1 MTAEAAPTSDDAS
14 LPPLASPPP
23 VGSSTPSELSELSEL
38 LPFVPHDPWYRVRVV
53 AMGACTVAY
62 LWWSRVHGLVTD
74 RISAGVAVGVF
85 LVCAFAG
92 KPWRRWGQVAG
103 DAVCYAGMWFAYEST
118 RGAADGL
125 GMPLQLDAVRTIDRI
140 LFLGAQ
146 PTEWVQ
152 RHWYEAGE
160 VRWHDHVLSLVYYSH
175 FVVPVMA
182 VAAVWAVS
190 RTMWV
195 RYMRRFATVVVTGCV
210 MFVLLPTVPPWMAS
224 DERFGYG
231 VGEPLV
237 RHVRRGVLDLG
248 FTGFVHDWK
257 VALDWSNVVAAMPSL
272 HAAFSLFVVVF
283 FLPMV
288 RRGWRFLLFA
298 YPLAMAFALVYFAE
312 HWVID
317 VLVGWALVAASFAAW
332 HHIERAARTRDV
344 ASACAASVV
353 PDLAD
358 RAVGDGDGG
367 DGPAGPFLAPRDP
380 AVVLLDRSMLDA
392 LVQGAPGGT
401 DADRAAIE
409 AYTRLLAR
417 HLDGTVRLVARADHL
432 ATFDLRARRGVLA
445 PVRPVAVAAQYRRQ
459 AERLARLDRFAP
471 LAGRPDDLLTLVVAR
486 RARAGAIE
494 TAA

>member
-1 MTAEAAPTSDDAS
+1 
-14 LPPLASPPP
+14 
-23 VGSSTPSELSELSEL
+23 
-38 LPFVPHDPWYRVRVV
+38 
-53 AMGACTVAY
+53 MGLCTLAY

-74 RISAGVAVGVF
+74 RISAAVAVGVF
-85 LVCAFAG
+85 LMCAFAG

-103 DAVCYAGMWFAYEST
+103 DAVLYAGMWFAYEST

-125 GMPLQLDAVRTIDRI
+125 GMPLQLDSVRTIDRI
-140 LFLGAQ
+140 LFLGAH
-146 PTEWVQ
+146 PTEWLQ
-152 RHWYEAGE
+152 QHWYEAGT
-160 VRWHDHVLSLVYYSH
+160 VRWHDQLLSLVYYSH

-195 RYMRRFATVVVTGCV
+195 RYMRRFATVVVIACV

-248 FTGFVHDWK
+248 FTGFVHDWG

-288 RRGWRFLLFA
+288 RRGWRILLFA
-298 YPLAMAFALVYFAE
+298 YPLAMAVALVYFAE

-317 VLVGWALVAASFAAW
+317 VFVGWALVAASFVVW
-332 HHIERAARTRDV
+332 HRIERAARTRDV
-344 ASACAASVV
+344 GAAIAAIAAS
-353 PDLAD
+353 PGRDLVD
-358 RAVGDGDGG
+358 RVSGAAQA
-367 DGPAGPFLAPRDP
+367 PAGAFLAPRDP
-380 AVVLLDRSMLDA
+380 AAVLLDRSLLDA
-392 LVQGAPGGT
+392 LVRSTAGDEPA
-401 DADRAAIE
+401 DAAAIDVY
-409 AYTRLLAR
+409 APLLAG
-417 HLDGTVRLVARADHL
+417 HLDGTIRLVARSDHL
-432 ATFDLRARRGVLA
+432 ALFDLRARRGVLA

-459 AERLARLDRFAP
+459 AARLAHLDRFARI
-471 LAGRPDDLLTLVVAR
+471 ADRPDDLLTLVVAR
-486 RARAGAIE
+486 RARAEAI
-494 TAA
+494 AVAVAHD

>member
-1 MTAEAAPTSDDAS
+1 MSDDAS

-23 VGSSTPSELSELSEL
+23 VGSSSPSELSELSEL
-38 LPFVPHDPWYRVRVV
+38 PELLSFVPHDPWYRVRVV

-85 LVCAFAG
+85 LLCAFAG

-125 GMPLQLDAVRTIDRI
+125 GMPLQLDVVRTIDRI
-140 LFLGAQ
+140 LFLGVQ

-152 RHWYEAGE
+152 RHWYEAGA
-160 VRWHDHVLSLVYYSH
+160 VRWHDQVLSLVYYSH

-195 RYMRRFATVVVTGCV
+195 RYMRRFATVVVTACV

-288 RRGWRFLLFA
+288 RRGWRVLLFA
-298 YPLAMAFALVYFAE
+298 YPLAMAVALVYFAE

-317 VLVGWALVAASFAAW
+317 VLVGWALVAASFVAW
-332 HHIERAARTRDV
+332 HRIERAARTRDV
-344 ASACAASVV
+344 ASACAASVDAGLV
-353 PDLAD
+353 D
-358 RAVGDGDGG
+358 RVSGG
-367 DGPAGPFLAPRDP
+367 AEAPAGAFLATRDP
-380 AVVLLDRSMLDA
+380 AVVLLDRSLLDA
-392 LVQGAPGGT
+392 LVRSTAGDEMADAAATDVYAP
-401 DADRAAIE
+401 
-409 AYTRLLAR
+409 LLAR

-432 ATFDLRARRGVLA
+432 SAFDLRARRGVLA
-445 PVRPVAVAAQYRRQ
+445 PIRPVAVAAQYRRQ
-459 AERLARLDRFAP
+459 AARLAHLVRFARF
-471 LAGRPDDLLTLVVAR
+471 ADRPDELLTLVVAR
-486 RARAGAIE
+486 RARAEAI
-494 TAA
+494 AVAPD

>member
-1 MTAEAAPTSDDAS
+1 MTAEAAPASDDT
-14 LPPLASPPP
+14 SPPSP
-23 VGSSTPSELSELSEL
+23 SSSTVPAMPTLSAL

-53 AMGACTVAY
+53 AMGACTLAY

-85 LVCAFAG
+85 LLCAFVG

-118 RGAADGL
+118 RGAADGIGL
-125 GMPLQLDAVRTIDRI
+125 PLQLDVVRSADRV

-146 PTEWVQ
+146 PTEWLQ
-152 RHWYEAGE
+152 QHWYEAGV
-160 VRWHDHVLSLVYYSH
+160 VRWYDQVLSLVYYSH

-182 VAAVWAVS
+182 VAGVWAVS

-195 RYMRRFATVVVTGCV
+195 RYMRRFATVVITACV
-210 MFVLLPTVPPWMAS
+210 MFVVFPTVPPWMAS

-248 FTGFVHDWK
+248 FTGFVHDWG

-288 RRGWRFLLFA
+288 RRGWRVLLFA
-298 YPLAMAFALVYFAE
+298 YPLAMALALVYFAE

-317 VLVGWALVAASFAAW
+317 VLVGWALVAASFVIW
-332 HHIERAARTRDV
+332 HRIERAARTRDV
-344 ASACAASVV
+344 AAVLAARG
-353 PDLAD
+353 PALAD
-358 RAVGDGDGG
+358 RVIGDEGDDGDDGD
-367 DGPAGPFLAPRDP
+367 DGPIGPFLAPRDP
-380 AVVLLDRSMLDA
+380 TVVLLDRSLLDA
-392 LVQGAPGGT
+392 LAGTGT
-401 DADRAAIE
+401 DGHDDAADAVYA
-409 AYTRLLAR
+409 RLLAR
-417 HLDGTVRLVARADHL
+417 HVDGTVRLVARADHL
-432 ATFDLRARRGVLA
+432 AAFDLRARRGVLA
-445 PVRPVAVAAQYRRQ
+445 PVRPMAVADQYRRQ
-459 AERLARLDRFAP
+459 AGRLAHLDRFAP
-471 LAGRPDDLLTLVVAR
+471 FADRPDDLLTVVVAR
-486 RARAGAIE
+486 RARAVAIE
-494 TAA
+494 AAPA